1 MIALA
6 YMTISK
12 MPKLS
17 TKKFICWTAIQ
28 HVRTKKILTVDTSN
42 GTIKLQS
49 INCNDPLTSIIF
61 GMWKKE
67 KCGDIIGLQNK
78 ANKKWLGQNL
88 FGSISCN
95 SFKFS
100 RREEWEVDDC
110 EHLYGRKTTL
120 LNLSANWGNGGCI
133 ELNEQS
139 DNLLFASYP
148 QPESMS
154 KVNLFSFLVVQDHE
168 TNTIS

>member
-1 MIALA
+1 MIALV

-12 MPKLS
+12 KPKS
-17 TKKFICWTAIQ
+17 PTQKFICWTAIQ

-49 INCNDPLTSIIF
+49 NNCNDSLTSIIF

-100 RREEWEVDDC
+100 RREEWEVC
-110 EHLYGRKTTL
+110 LSLQIKLCCIFHISSFIFKNACHIFQIIVLTL
-120 LNLSANWGNGGCI
+120 LIKNCPRLMIMNI
-133 ELNEQS
+133 YMVEK
-139 DNLLFASYP
+139 
-148 QPESMS
+148 QPC
-154 KVNLFSFLVVQDHE
+154 
-168 TNTIS
+168 